1 MKNDFI
7 ILVGSDGAGKSTIA
21 EGLSN
26 VLDYPVEHHGPV
38 KNYEEG
44 KKEYFDCVENTNYSV
59 IKDRFY
65 EGEKIYAPI
74 YRNYN
79 GSDYFAE
86 LEEKLKEKFNVLLVL
101 VEPPFEIVEQRLL
114 ERGEDFIKRED
125 WHYAYCAMRDFFYD
139 SSLPKVRISTYEHTL
154 EDNVNY
160 IISKI

>member
-26 VLDYPVEHHGPV
+26 VLGYPVEHHGQV
-38 KNYEEG
+38 KDYEEG

-65 EGEKIYAPI
+65 EGEVIYAPI
-74 YRNYN
+74 YRGYEA
-79 GSDYFAE
+79 DYFEE

-101 VEPPFEIVEQRLL
+101 IEPPFEIIEKRLL
-114 ERGEDFIKRED
+114 ERGEDFVKRED
-125 WHYAYCAMRDFFYD
+125 WHYAYCKMREFFYE
-139 SSLPKVRISTYEHTL
+139 STLPKIRISSYDYTPE
-154 EDNVNY
+154 ENINY